1 MVPVPRSSL
10 TILVVDDEPAVL
22 HLVKSILEPAG
33 YAVLVASSAQQALG
47 LVEKGN
53 AVDLLLTDINMPRI
67 SGLVLASR
75 FSELTPHLPVMF
87 MTGHRADNFGIEV
100 LLREGSFSECKVIYK
115 PFTARELIS
124 EVAGVFERPRVR
136 SQGGW

>member
-1 MVPVPRSSL
+1 
-10 TILVVDDEPAVL
+10 
-22 HLVKSILEPAG
+22 
-33 YAVLVASSAQQALG
+33 VLVASSAQQALG

-100 LLREGSFSECKVIYK
+100 LLREGPFSECKVIYK